1 MDEKRRIVVVG
12 EGFVGGAIL
21 RKCISMGENCM
32 SITRAD
38 ADLSCPTSV
47 DKLRKLIMPSDYLVF
62 SAAKAPAKSFEDY
75 LQKNLEMVKNFVSA
89 CMSCKPAYILNISS
103 DAIYADHKTLI
114 DEKSLALPD
123 NYHGLMHLSREMLL
137 KINGLNG
144 DLRPTLIYGTD
155 DPHNS
160 YGPNSFYRL
169 AIKNE
174 NIVLYGEGEEL
185 RDHVHIDDVSTLAYM
200 MLSETRQGDF
210 NAVTG
215 EVISFF
221 DIAKIITEATK
232 SNSKIVTTQREGSMP
247 HGGYRAFQNKKVRD
261 VFTKFSF
268 KSFKD
273 GVKYFGH

>member
-1 MDEKRRIVVVG
+1 MQFMQTTKH
-12 EGFVGGAIL
+12 L
-21 RKCISMGENCM
+21 LTK
-32 SITRAD
+32 
-38 ADLSCPTSV
+38 
-47 DKLRKLIMPSDYLVF
+47 
-62 SAAKAPAKSFEDY
+62 
-75 LQKNLEMVKNFVSA
+75 
-89 CMSCKPAYILNISS
+89 
-103 DAIYADHKTLI
+103 
-114 DEKSLALPD
+114 KSLALPD

-144 DLRPTLIYGTD
+144 ANLRPTLIYGTD

-232 SNSKIVTTQREGSMP
+232 SNSKIVTTQRE
-247 HGGYRAFQNKKVRD
+247 
-261 VFTKFSF
+261 
-268 KSFKD
+268 
-273 GVKYFGH
+273 KYASWRLSCIPEQESKRCFY